1 MVGIMATVSRD
12 KISSLINSVKFDA
25 NIPSKLEHLRSL
37 SDELSNADSVL
48 LSKFLSPLLD
58 LLSDRFSPVRKFT
71 AEMIGDIGLK
81 FAESIPEIVPVLIPV
96 LKDDTPAVARQA
108 IRCGMEIF
116 RYVLFKV
123 ALQGMYSNELDTSL
137 ESSWSWML
145 KFRDEICSLAFKPGS
160 DGRRLLALKFMETVV
175 LLYTPDPNGSSDPPA
190 DLDSEG
196 TLASVKEF
204 NISWLRGGHPILNI
218 GDLSVEASQSL
229 GLLLDQLRFPTVK
242 SLNNLIIIML
252 INSLSAIASKRP
264 AFYGRILPV
273 LLGLDPSSSSGKGVH
288 HALKSAFLSCLNCT
302 HPGAVPW
309 RDRLID
315 ALRELKAVG
324 VAEHAAIELASQ
336 NSGSLERKNDSLIT
350 QDRKPTSK
358 ALDDI
363 RNDASRKRT
372 GMEESTDL
380 LEDKMS
386 VKRMKSVPV
395 TSDGSTNDLSSDQGR
410 VPSGGSGACKMEE
423 DSGPVQQLVGMF
435 GALVAQGEKA
445 IASLEILISSI
456 SADLLAEVVIA
467 NMRNFPSNRP
477 QIEGDNE
484 QLFGRGSCP
493 GMSGSNSEFDNLTLL
508 LTNLLSQSSAV
519 SQKDGGMDSLPSAAN
534 ELELRGTSGNTDVPG
549 MSYVMEEAS
558 VPTTTPASSG
568 GHVPCDTENGGSGTP
583 SDVIDV
589 GNEESDIPGL
599 DLPVPN
605 DELVI
610 TSLGSTELKDA
621 SQEQVSSLARS
632 SLELLPSVSTDRS
645 EELSPRA
652 TVTDLSCVNSLSATS
667 SGLSTQLLLPKISA
681 PVISLSDDQ
690 LDNLQKP
697 ILLRITDTYKQI
709 ATAGGSQVCLSV
721 LAYLGVKFPLDLE
734 PWKLL
739 QTHILSDYVNHEGH
753 ELTLR
758 VLYRLYGEAEEDHD
772 FVSSTT
778 AKSVYEMFLL
788 TVAETLRDSFPWP
801 DKCLNRLLVEVPYLP
816 DSILKLLEGM
826 CSPGGSNKD
835 NNNPE
840 RVRQGLSIV
849 WSLILLRPPIRDA
862 CLTIALKSAI
872 HPVEEVRDKALR
884 LVVNKLYPQPSMS
897 RQIEAFAWEVLVSA
911 ANANTALESCDAD
924 GANAEFKDSDMGKPS
939 NELPVVGT
947 SSKGLSAVTD
957 SFSISES
964 ISSSLLAEGQRRM
977 ALYFA
982 ICTKNHSLFRQI
994 FVIYESTSK
1003 AVKQAVL
1010 HHIPKLVRAIG
1021 PSPELLQILPDPPTG
1036 SMELVMQVLH
1046 TLIDGT
1052 TPSSELLSTIK
1063 KLYDTKV
1070 KDVEI
1075 LILIL
1080 PFLPKDEVL
1089 AMFPHLVNS
1098 PLEKF
1103 QLALARVLQ
1112 GSSSFCPAI
1121 TPAEALIAI
1130 HGIDPERDGIPLKK
1144 VTEACNTCFEQRQ
1157 IFTQQVLAKVL
1168 NQLVEQTPLPLL
1180 FMRTVL
1186 QAIGAFPSLVDYI
1199 MEILSRLV
1207 QKQIWKYPK
1216 LWVGFIKCAFLT
1228 KPESFGVLLQ
1238 LPPAHLEN
1246 VLHRT
1251 PALRDPLIAH
1261 ASQPHIKSSL
1271 PRSVLVVLGLAS
1283 DFHNSDLTK
1292 PTHSETGELGK
1303 SEHTH
1308 SSHAQSEETSKS
1320 DKEVV
1325 TDKSKESSDAT

>member
-1 MVGIMATVSRD
+1 MVGMMATVSSD

-37 SDELSNADSVL
+37 RDELSNADSVL

-81 FAESIPEIVPVLIPV
+81 FTESIPEIVPVLMPV

-123 ALQGMYSNELDTSL
+123 ALQGIYSSELDTSL
-137 ESSWSWML
+137 ESSWSWIL
-145 KFRDEICSLAFKPGS
+145 KFRDEIYTLAFEPGS

-190 DLDSEG
+190 DLDSE
-196 TLASVKEF
+196 ANVKEF
-204 NISWLRGGHPILNI
+204 NISWLRGGHPVLNV
-218 GDLSVEASQSL
+218 GDLSIEASQSL
-229 GLLLDQLRFPTVK
+229 GRLLDQLRFPTVK

-273 LLGLDPSSSSGKGVH
+273 LLGLDPSCSSGKGVH

-324 VAEHAAIELASQ
+324 VVEHATIDLGSQ
-336 NSGSLERKNDSLIT
+336 NSGSLDGENDSLIS

-358 ALDDI
+358 ALDDM
-363 RNDASRKRT
+363 RNDTSRKRM

-395 TSDGSTNDLSSDQGR
+395 TSDESTNDLSSDQGR

-423 DSGPVQQLVGMF
+423 DNGPVQQLVAMF
-435 GALVAQGEKA
+435 SALVAQGEKA
-445 IASLEILISSI
+445 AASLEILISSI

-477 QIEGDNE
+477 QMEGDDE

-493 GMSGSNSEFDNLTLL
+493 GMTGSSSEFENLTLL
-508 LTNLLSQSSAV
+508 LTNILSQSSAV
-519 SQKDGGMDSLPSAAN
+519 PQKDTGMDSLPPAAN
-534 ELELRGTSGNTDVPG
+534 ELRGTLGNTNVPG
-549 MSYVMEEAS
+549 LSYVMEEAS
-558 VPTTTPASSG
+558 APTTTPASSG
-568 GHVPCDTENGGSGTP
+568 GHVPCDTENVGSGTP

-589 GNEESDIPGL
+589 GNEESEIPGL
-599 DLPVPN
+599 DLPVHR
-605 DELVI
+605 DKLII
-610 TSLGSTELKDA
+610 TSLGSTELHDA

-652 TVTDLSCVNSLSATS
+652 TVTDLSSINSLSATS
-667 SGLSTQLLLPKISA
+667 SGLLTQLLLPKISA

-721 LAYLGVKFPLDLE
+721 LAYLAVKFPLDLE

-739 QTHILSDYVNHEGH
+739 QTHILSDYVNNEGH

-826 CSPGGSNKD
+826 CSPSGSNKD
-835 NNNPE
+835 NSNPE

-849 WSLILLRPPIRDA
+849 WSLILLRPPVRDA
-862 CLTIALKSAI
+862 GLTIALKSAI

-884 LVVNKLYPQPSMS
+884 LVVNKLYPLPSMS
-897 RQIEAFAWEVLVSA
+897 QQIEAFAWEVLVSA
-911 ANANTALESCDAD
+911 ANANPALESCDAD
-924 GANAEFKDSDMGKPS
+924 GANAELKKDSNIGKPS
-939 NELPVVGT
+939 NDLPIVGT
-947 SSKGLSAVTD
+947 SSKELSSVAD
-957 SFSISES
+957 SLSISES
-964 ISSSLLAEGQRRM
+964 ILSSSLAEGQRCM

-1021 PSPELLQILPDPPTG
+1021 PSPELLQILSDPPTG
-1036 SMELVMQVLH
+1036 SVELLMQVLH
-1046 TLIDGT
+1046 TLTDGT
-1052 TPSSELLSTIK
+1052 MPSPELLSTIK
-1063 KLYDTKV
+1063 KLYDSKV

-1098 PLEKF
+1098 PSEKF
-1103 QLALARVLQ
+1103 QLALSRVLQ
-1112 GSSSFCPAI
+1112 GSSSFCPVI

-1144 VTEACNTCFEQRQ
+1144 VTDACNICFEQRQ

-1186 QAIGAFPSLVDYI
+1186 QAIGAFPSLVDFI

-1216 LWVGFIKCAFLT
+1216 LWVGFIKCALLT

-1246 VLHRT
+1246 ALHRM

-1261 ASQPHIKSSL
+1261 ASQQHIKSSL

-1283 DFHNSDLTK
+1283 DFQNSGLTK

-1303 SEHTH
+1303 SEHTQP
-1308 SSHAQSEETSKS
+1308 SHAHSEETSKS

-1325 TDKSKESSDAT
+1325 TDKSKELSDAT